1 MAVVVSNRGIEPW
14 EEHHGEA
21 DSGGMAGVSSW
32 KFGDANGF
40 GLAESEMVVMVFL
53 LGKFAIP

>member
-1 MAVVVSNRGIEPW
+1 MSNRGIEPW